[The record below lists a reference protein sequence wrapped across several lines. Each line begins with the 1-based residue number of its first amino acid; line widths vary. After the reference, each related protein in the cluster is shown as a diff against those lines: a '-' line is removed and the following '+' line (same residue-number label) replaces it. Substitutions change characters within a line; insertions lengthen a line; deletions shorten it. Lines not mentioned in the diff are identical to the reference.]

1 MTKRSFII
9 IAAIAF
15 VFGIGSITAS
25 AQGQV
30 LKADIPFEFTV
41 GKTALPAGEYIVK
54 LPETAGAQIV
64 SFKKA
69 DGEGY
74 GMVMTNQVNSKDAEA
89 ANGLVF
95 VKSGDRYFLYQ
106 VHTEGREVG
115 QQVVKSGRIAGT
127 ELARKTVTLKPARS

>member
-1 MTKRSFII
+1 MTKQSFII
-9 IAAIAF
+9 IAALAF
-15 VFGIGSITAS
+15 VFGIGTVTAS

-41 GKTALPAGEYIVK
+41 GKKTLPAGEYLVK
-54 LPETAGAQIV
+54 LPETAGAQVV

-74 GMVMTNQVNSKDAEA
+74 GMTLTNQVSSKGAEV

-95 VKSGDRYFLYQ
+95 VKTGGRYFLYQ
-106 VHTEGREVG
+106 VHNGREIG
-115 QQVVKSGRIAGT
+115 QQVVKSSKISG
-127 ELARKTVTLKPARS
+127 EVLARQTVVLKPSKS

>member
-1 MTKRSFII
+1 MTKQSFII
-9 IAAIAF
+9 IAALAF
-15 VFGIGSITAS
+15 VFGIGTVTAS

-41 GKTALPAGEYIVK
+41 GKKTLPAGEYLVK
-54 LPETAGAQIV
+54 LPETAGAQVV

-74 GMVMTNQVNSKDAEA
+74 GMTLTNQVSSKGAEVV
-89 ANGLVF
+89 NGLVF

-106 VHTEGREVG
+106 VHNGREIG
-115 QQVVKSGRIAGT
+115 QQVVRSGSISAT
-127 ELARKTVTLKPARS
+127 TLARQTVALKPAKS

>member
-1 MTKRSFII
+1 MTKQSFII
-9 IAAIAF
+9 IAALAF
-15 VFGIGSITAS
+15 VFGIGTVTAS

-41 GKTALPAGEYIVK
+41 GKKSLPAGEYLVK
-54 LPETAGAQIV
+54 LPETAGAQVV

-74 GMVMTNQVNSKDAEA
+74 GMTLTNQVSSKGAEVQ
-89 ANGLVF
+89 NGLVF

-106 VHTEGREVG
+106 VHNGREIG
-115 QQVVKSGRIAGT
+115 QQVVRSGSISAT
-127 ELARKTVTLKPARS
+127 TLARQTVALKPAKS

>member
-1 MTKRSFII
+1 MTKQSFII
-9 IAAIAF
+9 IAALAF
-15 VFGIGSITAS
+15 VFGIGTVTAS

-41 GKTALPAGEYIVK
+41 GKKTLPAGEYLVK
-54 LPETAGAQIV
+54 LPETAGAQVV
-64 SFKKA
+64 SFRKA

-74 GMVMTNQVNSKDAEA
+74 GMTLTNQVSSKGAEV

-106 VHTEGREVG
+106 VHNGREIG
-115 QQVVKSGRIAGT
+115 QQVVKSSKISG
-127 ELARKTVTLKPARS
+127 EVLARQTVALKPAKS

>member
-1 MTKRSFII
+1 MTKQSFII
-9 IAAIAF
+9 IAALAF
-15 VFGIGSITAS
+15 VFGIGTVTAS

-41 GKTALPAGEYIVK
+41 GKKTLPAGEYLVK
-54 LPETAGAQIV
+54 LPETAGAQVV

-74 GMVMTNQVNSKDAEA
+74 GMTLTNQVSSKGAEV

-106 VHTEGREVG
+106 VHNGREIG
-115 QQVVKSGRIAGT
+115 QQVVRYGSISAT
-127 ELARKTVTLKPARS
+127 TLARQTVALKPAKS

>member
-1 MTKRSFII
+1 MTKQSFII
-9 IAAIAF
+9 IAALAF
-15 VFGIGSITAS
+15 VFGIGTVTAS

-41 GKTALPAGEYIVK
+41 GKKTLPAGEYLVK
-54 LPETAGAQIV
+54 LPETAGAQVV

-74 GMVMTNQVNSKDAEA
+74 GMTLTNQVSSKGAEV

-106 VHTEGREVG
+106 VHNGREIG
-115 QQVVKSGRIAGT
+115 QQVVRSGSIAAT
-127 ELARKTVTLKPARS
+127 TLARQTVALKPAKS

>member
-1 MTKRSFII
+1 MTKQSFII
-9 IAAIAF
+9 IAALAF
-15 VFGIGSITAS
+15 VFGIGTVTAS

-41 GKTALPAGEYIVK
+41 GKKTLPAGEYLVK
-54 LPETAGAQIV
+54 LPETAGAQVV

-74 GMVMTNQVNSKDAEA
+74 GMTLTNQVSSKGAEV

-95 VKSGDRYFLYQ
+95 VKTGGRYFLYQ
-106 VHTEGREVG
+106 VHNGREIG
-115 QQVVKSGRIAGT
+115 QQVVRSGGISAT
-127 ELARKTVTLKPARS
+127 TLARQTVALKPAKS

>member
-1 MTKRSFII
+1 MTKQSSII
-9 IAAIAF
+9 IAALAF
-15 VFGIGSITAS
+15 VFGIGTVTAS

-41 GKTALPAGEYIVK
+41 GKKTLPAGEYLVK
-54 LPETAGAQIV
+54 LPETAGAQVV

-74 GMVMTNQVNSKDAEA
+74 GMTLTNQVSSKGAEVV
-89 ANGLVF
+89 NGLVF

-106 VHTEGREVG
+106 VHNGREIG
-115 QQVVKSGRIAGT
+115 QQVVRSGSISAT
-127 ELARKTVTLKPARS
+127 TLARQTVALKPAKS

>member
-1 MTKRSFII
+1 MTKQSFII
-9 IAAIAF
+9 IAALAF
-15 VFGIGSITAS
+15 VFGIGTVTAS

-41 GKTALPAGEYIVK
+41 GKKTLPAGEYLVK
-54 LPETAGAQIV
+54 LPETAGAQVV

-74 GMVMTNQVNSKDAEA
+74 GMTLTNQVSSKGAEV

-106 VHTEGREVG
+106 VHNGREIG
-115 QQVVKSGRIAGT
+115 QQVVKSSKIRG
-127 ELARKTVTLKPARS
+127 EVLARQTVALKPAKS

>member
-1 MTKRSFII
+1 MTKQSFII
-9 IAAIAF
+9 IAALAF
-15 VFGIGSITAS
+15 VFGIGTVTAS

-41 GKTALPAGEYIVK
+41 GKKTLPAGEYLVK
-54 LPETAGAQIV
+54 LPETAGAQVV

-74 GMVMTNQVNSKDAEA
+74 GMTLTNQVSSKGAEV

-106 VHTEGREVG
+106 VHNGREIG
-115 QQVVKSGRIAGT
+115 QQVVRSGGISAT
-127 ELARKTVTLKPARS
+127 TLARQTVALKPAKS

>member
-1 MTKRSFII
+1 MTKQSFII
-9 IAAIAF
+9 IAALAF
-15 VFGIGSITAS
+15 VFGIGTVTAS

-41 GKTALPAGEYIVK
+41 GKKTLPAGEYLVK
-54 LPETAGAQIV
+54 LPETAGAQVV

-74 GMVMTNQVNSKDAEA
+74 GMTLTNQVSSKGAEVQ
-89 ANGLVF
+89 NGLVF

-106 VHTEGREVG
+106 VHNGREIG
-115 QQVVKSGRIAGT
+115 QQVVRSGSISAT
-127 ELARKTVTLKPARS
+127 TLARQTVALKPAKS

>member
-1 MTKRSFII
+1 MTKQSFII
-9 IAAIAF
+9 IAALAF
-15 VFGIGSITAS
+15 VFGIGTVTAS

-41 GKTALPAGEYIVK
+41 GKKTLPAGEYLVK
-54 LPETAGAQIV
+54 LPETAGAQVV

-74 GMVMTNQVNSKDAEA
+74 GMTLTNQVSSKGAEV

-106 VHTEGREVG
+106 VHNGREIG
-115 QQVVKSGRIAGT
+115 QQVVRSGSISAT
-127 ELARKTVTLKPARS
+127 TLARQTVALKPAKS

>member
-1 MTKRSFII
+1 MTKQSFII
-9 IAAIAF
+9 IAALAF
-15 VFGIGSITAS
+15 VFGIGTVTAS

-41 GKTALPAGEYIVK
+41 GKKTLPAGEYLVK
-54 LPETAGAQIV
+54 LPETAGAQVV

-74 GMVMTNQVNSKDAEA
+74 GMTLTNQVSSKGAEVQ
-89 ANGLVF
+89 NGLVF

-106 VHTEGREVG
+106 VHNGREIG
-115 QQVVKSGRIAGT
+115 QQVVRSGGISAT
-127 ELARKTVTLKPARS
+127 TLARQTVALKPAKS

>member
-1 MTKRSFII
+1 MTKQSFII
-9 IAAIAF
+9 IAALAF
-15 VFGIGSITAS
+15 VFGIGTVTAS

-41 GKTALPAGEYIVK
+41 GKKTLPAGEYLVK

-69 DGEGY
+69 DGEVF
-74 GMVMTNQVNSKDAEA
+74 GMTLTNQVSSKGAEVQ
-89 ANGLVF
+89 NGLVF

-106 VHTEGREVG
+106 VHNGREIG
-115 QQVVKSGRIAGT
+115 QQVVRSGKISG
-127 ELARKTVTLKPARS
+127 EVLARQTVVLKPAKS